1 MLESISLAAGL
12 SWAAG
17 LRLYLTV
24 LLAGVCASL
33 GLIHLPMALQ
43 GLASPWLIGIA
54 LVLALIECL
63 ADKIPAF
70 DSLWDAL
77 HTLIRIPAGGL
88 LAAGALG
95 HADAKV
101 LLAVALCGCVLAG
114 AAHLTKAG
122 VRAVIN
128 LSNERASGRIASV
141 AEELLVIGG
150 LALAFCLPL
159 VFLALLAAFLLVAV
173 WVLPRLWRGILFGW
187 RDMALHMVHSAVHP
201 VTSRLPASLPGR
213 SSRKSD

>member
-24 LLAGVCASL
+24 LLAGICASL

-43 GLASPWLIGIA
+43 GLASPWLIATA
-54 LVLALIECL
+54 LGFALIEFF

-70 DSLWDAL
+70 DSLWDAV

-95 HADAKV
+95 HADPKLV
-101 LLAVALCGCVLAG
+101 FAVALGGSVLAG

-122 VRAVIN
+122 ARAIIN
-128 LSNERASGRIASV
+128 LSSERASGRIASV
-141 AEELLVIGG
+141 AEELLVLGG
-150 LALAFCLPL
+150 LALAFFAPL
-159 VFLALLAAFLLVAV
+159 VFLALLVAFLLLAI
-173 WVLPRLWRGILFGW
+173 WALPRLWRGIQGGW
-187 RDMALHMVHSAVHP
+187 RGMSLHMVHSTVRP
-201 VTSRLPASLPGR
+201 VAPLRGKR
-213 SSRKSD
+213 D

>member
-24 LLAGVCASL
+24 LLAGLCANL
-33 GLIHLPMALQ
+33 GLIHLPLALQ
-43 GLASPWLIGIA
+43 GLASPWLILAA
-54 LVLALIECL
+54 LALALIECG

-88 LAAGALG
+88 LAAGAMG
-95 HADAKV
+95 YADPRV
-101 LLAVALCGCVLAG
+101 MLAVALGGGVLAC

-128 LSNERASGRIASV
+128 LSSSWILGRSASI
-141 AEELLVIGG
+141 AEELLVLGG
-150 LALAFCLPL
+150 LALAFCAPL
-159 VFLALLAAFLLVAV
+159 VFLALLAAFLLVAI
-173 WVLPRLWRGILFGW
+173 WVLPRLWRGIRGGW
-187 RDMALHMVHSAVHP
+187 RGMALHMVPVHGTARSLSGIRP
-201 VTSRLPASLPGR
+201 SEHDRLR
-213 SSRKSD
+213 D